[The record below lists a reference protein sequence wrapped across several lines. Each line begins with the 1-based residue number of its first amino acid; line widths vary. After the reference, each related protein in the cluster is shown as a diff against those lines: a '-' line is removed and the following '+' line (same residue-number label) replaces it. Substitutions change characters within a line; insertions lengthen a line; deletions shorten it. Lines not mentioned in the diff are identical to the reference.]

1 MAIEKL
7 TGKMPR
13 ALLHQDAG
21 EDGVP
26 EPTILITRFD
36 DLIELSQEQ
45 RTVLINMGSVPELI
59 KVLREAAKGGES
71 DG

>member
-1 MAIEKL
+1 MPIERL

-13 ALLHQDAG
+13 TLLHQDAG
-21 EDGVP
+21 KDGVP

-45 RTVLINMGSVPELI
+45 RTVLINVASIGELI
-59 KVLREAAKGGES
+59 KILRAAQIEKGGA
-71 DG
+71 